1 MKTSKVDV
9 CVSALLTVSEEVRSR
24 CSLKHRKSLLLSEVT
39 MENFPM
45 DTFTVFE
52 TEPGCRWELFFS
64 SNRFGFSRFLSKIH
78 LPFQPHCIDFVLL
91 ILTLWSVR
99 LLRENQPWASPKVSE
114 RSLAPPYSAMGQ
126 TSLRPRKS
134 MSVDMGQPSQANAKK
149 LLGMSG
155 LWLHPFKVVFEHAP
169 ALLYLHICVFLCSF

>member
-64 SNRFGFSRFLSKIH
+64 CFLSTIY
-78 LPFQPHCIDFVLL
+78 LSFQPHCIVFLMTFLFCWFSHSLKCQATAWKPALGFSKSVRAQPCTS
-91 ILTLWSVR
+91 ILCHGADQPSPTQIHERGHGPAFASQCKETTGYEWSV
-99 LLRENQPWASPKVSE
+99 ASFFKSVFWTWSSFLE
-114 RSLAPPYSAMGQ
+114 FFYVYS
-126 TSLRPRKS
+126 R
-134 MSVDMGQPSQANAKK
+134 
-149 LLGMSG
+149 
-155 LWLHPFKVVFEHAP
+155 H
-169 ALLYLHICVFLCSF
+169 

>member
-64 SNRFGFSRFLSKIH
+64 CFLSTIY
-78 LPFQPHCIDFVLL
+78 LSFQPHCIVFFNDFFVLL
-91 ILTLWSVR
+91 ILTLSKVSGYCVKTSPG
-99 LLRENQPWASPKVSE
+99 LLQKCQSATLHLHTLPWGRPAFAHANPWAWTW
-114 RSLAPPYSAMGQ
+114 A
-126 TSLRPRKS
+126 SLRKPMQRNYW
-134 MSVDMGQPSQANAKK
+134 V
-149 LLGMSG
+149 
-155 LWLHPFKVVFEHAP
+155 WVVCGFI
-169 ALLYLHICVFLCSF
+169 L